1 MTEAQIP
8 WLIFIGIII
17 GSGIGVLLTVI
28 AAIQCGLLPGV
39 KFWRLRMRQWV
50 LCRIGTKGGEM
61 NRVMLTKDEAQA
73 IVDAHEIDATMNN
86 EEEAR
91 R

>member
-39 KFWRLRMRQWV
+39 KFPWHRYLSKEDIEAIKAA
-50 LCRIGTKGGEM
+50 IGIILFCAFVVALFTYSF
-61 NRVMLTKDEAQA
+61 
-73 IVDAHEIDATMNN
+73 
-86 EEEAR
+86 
-91 R
+91 